1 MIWYALHL
9 RCMSIQ
15 ASGSLLE
22 KSPMLSLSHLNNI
35 RQGGVDSL
43 KALKTL
49 Y

>member
-9 RCMSIQ
+9 HCMSLQ

-22 KSPMLSLSHLNNI
+22 KSPMLSLSRLNNI
-35 RQGGVDSL
+35 RQMGVDPL